1 MGSKSVVGGHVLKG
15 PTGLGHNPHSQV
27 STQLSMRC
35 EPSLFITGRNIMCRR
50 TKFTLRT
57 MVLLGLAIATALP
70 QIAFAQTDPFLG
82 TWQLNLAKSK
92 YSPGPPP
99 KSQTVNVQA
108 EGQAQRVTIAGVAAS
123 GNPFNYTLTAVF
135 DGLPHPTEN
144 NPNQDAYAATRVDAY
159 TQIFSDLKADKLVG
173 TTTIVVSPDGKT
185 TTATAIIL
193 DGNGR
198 PINNISVYDK
208 Q

>member
-1 MGSKSVVGGHVLKG
+1 
-15 PTGLGHNPHSQV
+15 
-27 STQLSMRC
+27 
-35 EPSLFITGRNIMCRR
+35 MCRR

-123 GNPFNYTLTAVF
+123 GNPFNYALTAVF

-193 DGNGR
+193 DANGR